1 MGEVRFKYLEELE
14 KSEALDALNDRKNKK
29 RESTD
34 VRGSGRNLLLTEG
47 AGIRPRIRPEEGAQ
61 SQRGSRNFFGRKR
74 QKKTLFI
81 TSGDR
86 RDSEHAVPNRSVS
99 FTEGV

>member
-1 MGEVRFKYLEELE
+1 MTGTV
-14 KSEALDALNDRKNKK
+14 K
-29 RESTD
+29 REKAPTLPVITD
-34 VRGSGRNLLLTEG
+34 QIGRERVRGSGRNLLLREG

-61 SQRGSRNFFGRKR
+61 SQRESRNFFGRKR